1 LKYVS
6 AISPSGREHGCVWS
20 ASSADISFVI
30 TYATPTGAPAFVA
43 VLLFAPTT
51 RKLDPSAKARNPAD
65 TPPLGS
71 ERPQT
76 FNDQLTL
83 HRINVLIAQLEFRK
97 ATLHPAQE

>member
-1 LKYVS
+1 MD
-6 AISPSGREHGCVWS
+6 ASGAR
-20 ASSADISFVI
+20 AA
-30 TYATPTGAPAFVA
+30 PTFPLLLHMQLRPAPAFVAVVA

-83 HRINVLIAQLEFRK
+83 HRINVLIARSEFRK